1 MTNNSNMIAM
11 IKGILNADQDEFRN
25 AFDTEMND
33 RVASKFA
40 EKHFEISQS
49 VMKPEVE
56 EPEID
61 T

>member
-1 MTNNSNMIAM
+1 MIAM
-11 IKGILNADQDEFRN
+11 IKGILNTDQDEFRD
-25 AFDTEMND
+25 AFNSEMKD

>member
-49 VMKPEVE
+49 VLKPEVE
-56 EPEID
+56 EPEKD